1 MPTVHVNDIDMYYE
15 IHGEGFP
22 LVNILGMG
30 MNIASFYGPSMTR
43 QLAEHY
49 QVIAFDNRGI
59 GRSSKPDTPFTIEMM
74 AQDTLGLM
82 DALDIQQAHIV
93 GGSLGGCVA
102 QVIAAEHP
110 ERVKGLVLH
119 GAASRYPLIFR
130 VMVHMAAKIPFVRRK
145 SVKMAGPIFKEP
157 YPPTETTYL
166 NQCFTGATFDSR
178 HLLCRISAPTLII
191 GGSSDQYV
199 PMKFTRELA
208 DGISGSRL
216 ELLDCDH
223 LFILKEPELMIRPAL
238 KFLAEV
244 DAKNTGKTGR
254 RTKPDDPESG

>member
-1 MPTVHVNDIDMYYE
+1 MYYE

-59 GRSSKPDTPFTIEMM
+59 GRSSKPDTPFTVETM
-74 AQDTLGLM
+74 AKDTVGLM
-82 DALDIQQAHIV
+82 DALDIQQAHVV
-93 GGSLGGCVA
+93 GGSMGACVA

-110 ERVKGLVLH
+110 ERVNGLVLH
-119 GAASRYPLIFR
+119 GAASRYPINWRIIASLSL
-130 VMVHMAAKIPFVRRK
+130 KIPFMRRQ
-145 SVKMAGPIFKEP
+145 SVKMAEPIFKEP

-166 NQCFTGATFDSR
+166 NQCFTGAIFDGR
-178 HLLCRISAPTLII
+178 KYHARIRAPTLIVN
-191 GGSSDQYV
+191 GTSDQYV

-208 DGISGSRL
+208 DGIRGSRL
-216 ELLDCDH
+216 ELLDQDH
-223 LFILKEPELMIRPAL
+223 LFILKQPELLIRPTL

-244 DAKNTGKTGR
+244 DAKTAEKMKKR
-254 RTKPDDPESG
+254 

>member
-1 MPTVHVNDIDMYYE
+1 MPTVHVNDIDIYYE
-15 IHGEGFP
+15 IHGEGVP
-22 LVNILGMG
+22 LLNILGMG

-74 AQDTLGLM
+74 AQDTIGLM
-82 DALDIQQAHIV
+82 DALDIKQAHIV
-93 GGSLGGCVA
+93 GGSLGGCVV
-102 QVIAAEHP
+102 QIIAAKHP
-110 ERVKGLVLH
+110 GRVKGLVLH

-130 VMVHMAAKIPFVRRK
+130 VMVHMAAKIPSIRRK
-145 SVKMAGPIFKEP
+145 SVKMAEPIFKEP

-166 NQCFTGATFDSR
+166 NQCFIGATFDSR
-178 HLLCRISAPTLII
+178 YLLCRITAPTLII
-191 GGSSDQYV
+191 NGTNDKYV

-208 DGISGSRL
+208 GGIRGSRL

-223 LFILKEPELMIRPAL
+223 LFILKEPELVIRPAL
-238 KFLAEV
+238 TFLQDV
-244 DAKNTGKTGR
+244 DRSKT
-254 RTKPDDPESG
+254 